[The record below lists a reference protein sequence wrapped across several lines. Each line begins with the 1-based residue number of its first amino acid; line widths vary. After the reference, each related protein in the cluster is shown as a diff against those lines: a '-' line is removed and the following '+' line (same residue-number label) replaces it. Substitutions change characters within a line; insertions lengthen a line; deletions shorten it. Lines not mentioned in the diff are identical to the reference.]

1 MNRSLLA
8 FLLAGLT
15 AGVLFTCFNCL
26 SAAAIGSDGIVVT
39 TTKDAN
45 VDQAVQA
52 MDDLNLKGV
61 HVTKVSHFIWRFG
74 NIAWTLVGFTLG
86 FLIITGFMLFFY
98 KLFCRWLEADPHL

>member
-26 SAAAIGSDGIVVT
+26 SAAAVGSDGVVVT

-45 VDQAVQA
+45 IDQAVKA
-52 MDDLNLKGV
+52 IDALDLKGV
-61 HVTKVSHFIWRFG
+61 HVMKGSRFIWSFG
-74 NIAWTLVGFTLG
+74 NIVWTVAGFTLG

-98 KLFCRWLEADPHL
+98 KLYCRWLGADPHL